1 MLRELAIGILGAAI
15 WDGVKAN
22 RRAMSTFVMQA
33 FLMAGTACF
42 VAAEWLRQNGGLL
55 SLS

>member
-1 MLRELAIGILGAAI
+1 MIGILGAAI
-15 WDGVKAN
+15 WDAAKAN
-22 RRAMSTFVMQA
+22 RRWLSIIAMQA
-33 FLMAGTACF
+33 LLMAGTACF